1 MLGQERIQRLL
12 EEVLRASRA
21 DETEAVLFAT
31 DSALTRFANSE
42 VHQNVA
48 ESNVELRVRAV
59 RGRRVGVAV
68 INSVEREAVERV
80 VERARQIAE
89 RSPERPHFPGLPDPE
104 PLPSAETFSPATAEL
119 TPERRARSVKTICDL
134 AVERGLAASGAFSSG
149 TTEIAV
155 ANSRGVFA
163 YAPVTQA
170 NLRTVIMGADGS
182 GYAARVG
189 KDASQFDAE
198 EVAREA
204 VERALRSQG
213 PTVLEPG
220 EYPVLLEHYAVG
232 ELLDYLSYM
241 GFSALALQEG
251 RSFLCD
257 RLGQQIVSEQISIWD
272 DGLDPRGTPL
282 PFDFEGVPKRR
293 VDLIERGVA
302 RGVVYD
308 SETAAREGKRSTGH
322 ALPAP
327 NVWGP
332 FPINLFLGTGDR
344 SRSELLGALDRGVL
358 VTRFWYVN
366 PVHPR
371 QAVLTGMTRDGTF
384 LVERGEIVRPVRNL
398 RFTQSMLDALGATLG
413 VGSVATPTE
422 AFFGATVVP
431 PLLLGRFTFTGVSEL

>member
-1 MLGQERIQRLL
+1 
-12 EEVLRASRA
+12 
-21 DETEAVLFAT
+21 
-31 DSALTRFANSE
+31 
-42 VHQNVA
+42 
-48 ESNVELRVRAV
+48 
-59 RGRRVGVAV
+59 
-68 INSVEREAVERV
+68 
-80 VERARQIAE
+80 
-89 RSPERPHFPGLPDPE
+89 
-104 PLPSAETFSPATAEL
+104 
-119 TPERRARSVKTICDL
+119 
-134 AVERGLAASGAFSSG
+134 
-149 TTEIAV
+149 
-155 ANSRGVFA
+155 
-163 YAPVTQA
+163 
-170 NLRTVIMGADGS
+170 
-182 GYAARVG
+182 
-189 KDASQFDAE
+189 
-198 EVAREA
+198 
-204 VERALRSQG
+204 
-213 PTVLEPG
+213 
-220 EYPVLLEHYAVG
+220 
-232 ELLDYLSYM
+232 M